1 MSSIT
6 VAVVVVRRTI
16 AVAIFVNVIVCGAVT
31 VVAVVV
37 RRTVTL
43 LVDSIVHR
51 TPTEKRQKHNLV

>member
-51 TPTEKRQKHNLV
+51 TPT

>member
-6 VAVVVVRRTI
+6 VAVVVRRTI
-16 AVAIFVNVIVCGAVT
+16 AVAIFVNVVVCGAVT

-37 RRTVTL
+37 RRAVTL
-43 LVDSIVHR
+43 LADSIVHR